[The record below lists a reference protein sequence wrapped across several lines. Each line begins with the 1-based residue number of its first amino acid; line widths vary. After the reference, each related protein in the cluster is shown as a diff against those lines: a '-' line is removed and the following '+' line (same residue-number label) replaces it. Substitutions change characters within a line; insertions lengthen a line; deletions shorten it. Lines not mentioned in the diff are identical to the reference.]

1 MLSKTIWNRLPFA
14 IHYIFTCL
22 KFPLIFF
29 MHFAI
34 FHSCLQVFYLKNS
47 IFLMRQVPCFH
58 YLYNIL
64 RNISREIALSHSRSP
79 AIVYVNLPET
89 YAQFFFWFLLRA

>member
-1 MLSKTIWNRLPFA
+1 
-14 IHYIFTCL
+14 
-22 KFPLIFF
+22 

-47 IFLMRQVPCFH
+47 VFLMRQVACFH

-79 AIVYVNLPET
+79 AMVYVNLPET
-89 YAQFFFWFLLRA
+89 YAHFFVVFIAYLGSSRESSIDNMPNNKFDS